1 MAALGCCLW
10 WFLLGLLLGWL
21 LNWLMARICRSMR
34 GGGPAAPH
42 GGGLYYSESSS
53 PAPDSAL
60 HRLVNTR
67 FYPSDRA
74 EEPQAPGARGD
85 SSTASVPIDLAAA
98 RAAGFA
104 LQGSDDLTVV
114 EGIGPKIAEV
124 LRARGI
130 ATFAQLAAATP
141 GDLERILDAAG
152 PNFKLAQPQTWP
164 EQAAMAA
171 RNRWADLK
179 AYQDRLTAGRST
191 D

>member
-1 MAALGCCLW
+1 MPALGCCLW

-34 GGGPAAPH
+34 GSDPAAPH
-42 GGGLYYSESSS
+42 GDGLYYSESAS
-53 PAPDSAL
+53 PAPDSAV

-67 FYPSDRA
+67 FYPGDHV
-74 EEPQAPGARGD
+74 EESHAPAAGAAR
-85 SSTASVPIDLAAA
+85 TATCAPIDLAAA

-104 LQGSDDLTVV
+104 PRGADDLTVV

-124 LRARGI
+124 LQARGI
-130 ATFAQLAAATP
+130 TTFAQLAAATP
-141 GDLERILDAAG
+141 EALRGLLDAAG
-152 PNFKLAQPQTWP
+152 PNYKLAQPQTWP

-171 RNRWADLK
+171 QNRWGDLK
-179 AYQDRLTAGRST
+179 AYQDRLAVGRPV

>member
-34 GGGPAAPH
+34 GGGPAAPD

-67 FYPSDRA
+67 FYPGDRI
-74 EEPQAPGARGD
+74 EESQAPAARGN
-85 SSTASVPIDLAAA
+85 SVAASGPIDLAAA

-104 LQGSDDLTVV
+104 LQGADDLTVV

-141 GDLERILDAAG
+141 EGLEGILDAAG

>member
-1 MAALGCCLW
+1 MPALGCCLW

-42 GGGLYYSESSS
+42 GDGLYYSESAS

-67 FYPSDRA
+67 FYPADRI
-74 EEPQAPGARGD
+74 EESHTPAAAGASAATD
-85 SSTASVPIDLAAA
+85 APIDLAAA

-104 LQGSDDLTVV
+104 PRGADDLTLV

-124 LRARGI
+124 LRAGGI
-130 ATFAQLAAATP
+130 TTFAQLAAAAP
-141 GDLERILDAAG
+141 EALRGLLDAAG
-152 PNFKLAQPQTWP
+152 PSFKLAQPQSWP
-164 EQAAMAA
+164 AQAALAA
-171 RNRWADLK
+171 QNRWGDLK
-179 AYQDRLTAGRST
+179 AYQDRLTVGRPA